1 MGTHRE
7 TGGEAAA
14 GSGEFRRDARHGLRI
29 ALGLTV
35 AFLAAQIV
43 GGVLTHSLAL
53 IADSGHMATDA
64 AALVLSLLAIRMAEK
79 LPTDRHTY
87 GLYRAEVLAA
97 LANAVV
103 LLALSAWILYEA
115 VRRFLEP
122 PEIHAGGMLAVAAA
136 GLLANGAST
145 WILHRSRAESLNL
158 KSAYLETLS
167 DFLGS
172 IGVVAAAGVIA
183 ATGWRRVDPIISA
196 GIALFLVPRTFR
208 LASEAVGILLESR
221 PPGMDDASVM
231 ERMKAC
237 AGVEAVHDLHVWS
250 LTSGVPVLTAHVL
263 VEPGTECDAVL
274 TRLEKC
280 LGQEFGIEHCT
291 IQVEHEDR
299 AAAEKSRF

>member
-1 MGTHRE
+1 MGAHGK
-7 TGGEAAA
+7 TGGGAA
-14 GSGEFRRDARHGLRI
+14 GRAGAFREDARRGLRI
-29 ALGLTV
+29 ALGLTM
-35 AFLAAQIV
+35 AFMAAQIV

-64 AALVLSLLAIRMAEK
+64 AALILSLLAIRMAEK
-79 LPTDRHTY
+79 PPTDRHSY
-87 GLYRAEVLAA
+87 GLYRTEVLAA

-115 VRRFLEP
+115 VRRFLDP
-122 PEIHAGGMLAVAAA
+122 PEVHAAGMLGVAVA

-145 WILHRSRAESLNL
+145 WILHRSRSESLNL

-172 IGVVAAAGVIA
+172 IGVVAGAAIIA
-183 ATGWRRVDPIISA
+183 ATGWRRVDPVISA

-208 LASEAVGILLESR
+208 LASEAIGILLESR
-221 PPGMDDASVM
+221 PPGMDDAAVM

-237 AGVEAVHDLHVWS
+237 TGVEAVHDLHVWS

-263 VEPGTECDAVL
+263 VGPGAECDAVL